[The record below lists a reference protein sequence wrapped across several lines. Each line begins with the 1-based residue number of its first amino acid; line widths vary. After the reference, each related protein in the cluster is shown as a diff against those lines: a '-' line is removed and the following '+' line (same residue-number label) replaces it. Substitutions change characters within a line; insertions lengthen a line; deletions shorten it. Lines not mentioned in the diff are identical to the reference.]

1 MNSKRRGILIAA
13 LGALLTLSL
22 FGCSEGVERDD
33 SVNSDSGQETAV
45 GNETADAAA
54 SKPADE
60 KDAKEG
66 NEEVAEEP
74 IEYDYDEFGE
84 AYDENKAK
92 AVKEYEEKLVHLV
105 GWVDSVDEE
114 YVTIGTD
121 QSGAGGEYFVAY
133 NPVHVYLP
141 VDELAELV
149 PGDKVSV
156 NGVFQYQ
163 YYGMFDALL
172 NAELVE
178 NMGQTA

>member
-54 SKPADE
+54 PKPADE

-74 IEYDYDEFGE
+74 IEININEFIDLKSNNE
-84 AYDENKAK
+84 AK
-92 AVKEYEEKLVHLV
+92 AVKEYEGKLVQAT
-105 GWVDSVDEE
+105 G
-114 YVTIGTD
+114 YVHGIKEDCCMITPRAGSTIN
-121 QSGAGGEYFVAY
+121 SMR
-133 NPVHVYLP
+133 VYLSI
-141 VDELAELV
+141 DDLAELTDD
-149 PGDKVSV
+149 DKITVRGTMVIDDFGGFSAIY
-156 NGVFQYQ
+156 NGQIVK
-163 YYGMFDALL
+163 
-172 NAELVE
+172 
-178 NMGQTA
+178 